1 MILQEPEMP
10 LADLSALRFK
20 RGAPARQG
28 PAFWRGHFRSDA
40 QGSTFLNTR
49 ALGKGHVW
57 VNGHHL
63 GRYWRV
69 GPQQSL
75 FLPASWL
82 HKGDNEIII
91 LDLDEAAEA
100 PCVQGLR
107 DPIFSKPG

>member
-1 MILQEPEMP
+1 MP

-20 RGAPARQG
+20 RGAPARQA
-28 PAFWRGHFRSDA
+28 PAFWRRHFRSDA